1 MNWEAIGA
9 VGEIIGAIAVV
20 TTLVFLALQLRQNTR
35 AMDERN
41 KLERTAALD
50 RHTDSVSR
58 WRGDLARH
66 EDLAEIWYK
75 GIQNKPLTEVE
86 AARIN
91 NMYINFVNTQRS
103 NYERAKVVGETGLM
117 KQATRSIAVEVSGS
131 EHMIMLWNSTKN
143 WQKLASP
150 EFITEVDRQIEE
162 FRSAP
167 ENLDQISWRKTV
179 EILSRDHS
187 KSDED

>member
-1 MNWEAIGA
+1 LNWDAIGA
-9 VGEIIGAIAVV
+9 IGEIIGAIAVV
-20 TTLVFLALQLRQNTR
+20 LSLVFLGVQLRQNTR

-75 GIQNKPLTEVE
+75 GLQDQPLTEVE

-103 NYERAKVVGETGLM
+103 NYERAKVVGEEGLM
-117 KQATRSIAVEVSGS
+117 KQATRSVAVEVSGS
-131 EHMIMLWNSTKN
+131 EHMVLLWNSTKN
-143 WQKLASP
+143 WQKMASP
-150 EFITEVDRQIEE
+150 EFIAAVDEE
-162 FRSAP
+162 INQLSSAP
-167 ENLDQISWRKTV
+167 SGVEQISWKNTIA
-179 EILSRDHS
+179 ILTKDRS
-187 KSDED
+187 KSDKE

>member
-1 MNWEAIGA
+1 
-9 VGEIIGAIAVV
+9 
-20 TTLVFLALQLRQNTR
+20 
-35 AMDERN
+35 MDERN

-66 EDLAEIWYK
+66 EDMAEIWYK
-75 GIQNKPLTEVE
+75 GLRDKTLTEVE

-103 NYERAKVVGETGLM
+103 NYERAKVVGEEGLM
-117 KQATRSIAVEVSGS
+117 KQATRSVAVEVSGS
-131 EHMIMLWNSTKN
+131 EHMVLLWNSTKN

-150 EFITEVDRQIEE
+150 EFIAAVDKEIDQLSKAPAEIE
-162 FRSAP
+162 
-167 ENLDQISWRKTV
+167 QISWKKTV
-179 EILSRDHS
+179 DILTKDRSNPD
-187 KSDED
+187 KE